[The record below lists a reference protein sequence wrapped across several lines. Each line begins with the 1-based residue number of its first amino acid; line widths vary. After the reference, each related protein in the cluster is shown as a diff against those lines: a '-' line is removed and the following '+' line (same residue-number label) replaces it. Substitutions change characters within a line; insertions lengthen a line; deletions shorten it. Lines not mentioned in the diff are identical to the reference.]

1 MGKGATKALHYGK
14 KSYRFR
20 KYNTT
25 DAMIATYS
33 TRHKFFIL
41 EAHNTDRTGR
51 IVMSYGKKNHIVFEN
66 TIQATRP
73 LKDDLRE
80 NIFTVS

>member
-1 MGKGATKALHYGK
+1 MGKGATKALH
-14 KSYRFR
+14 
-20 KYNTT
+20 
-25 DAMIATYS
+25 
-33 TRHKFFIL
+33 
-41 EAHNTDRTGR
+41 
-51 IVMSYGKKNHIVFEN
+51 YGKKNHIVFEN